1 MSREKRDFSLGDRVR
16 LSSLGAVRCPR
27 LAGKIGT
34 VVGWSVY
41 VNSVVVILDGSK
53 SRKTIHSAYLEMFL
67 EHLEGRG
74 DEIAKPG
81 LVEARHSIDS

>member
-1 MSREKRDFSLGDRVR
+1 MKRDFSLGDRVT

-34 VVGWSVY
+34 VVGWGVY
-41 VNSVVVILDGSK
+41 VNSVVIILDGSK
-53 SRKTIHSAYLEMFL
+53 SRRTIHSAYLERFL

-81 LVEARHSIDS
+81 LVEARQFIDS